1 VAGDDFANKLIWV
14 MPGDGAGRF
23 GTRVST
29 TTSNKPFSITA
40 AHLDGDSK
48 LDLVTLGFGSGS
60 DGYVSV
66 FLANSDG
73 TFRQQTSLLAGNSLS
88 RLVVADFNNDGK
100 MDLAVTI
107 NSFGSVAP
115 PLTSLLSDA
124 LYPWHM

>member
-1 VAGDDFANKLIWV
+1 MAGADFANKLIWV

-29 TTSNKPFSITA
+29 TTLNKPFSITA

-48 LDLVTLGFGSGS
+48 LDLVTLEFGSGS

-107 NSFGSVAP
+107 NSFGSV
-115 PLTSLLSDA
+115 
-124 LYPWHM
+124 